1 LLISF
6 AAMVLFLSLF
16 PLVTLAEGE
25 GYVTASPEGEGIMR
39 SAGREREAEATNDVS
54 EKWISRILARSQ
66 YEWRE
71 YSKRAQELLTE
82 AGLIHDPIE
91 RVERFREIVSCYPHT
106 PAAEEAEVLL
116 RGLIAAQKY
125 EREVNV
131 GICTWKG
138 NKRAAVTLT
147 YDDAVP
153 NQIKYHVP
161 LMEERG
167 FRGTFFVFANA
178 ISRGQSNN
186 WEPWVRIAEKG
197 HEIGSHTLSHPRLT
211 ELSEE
216 EIERE
221 LSESKRIIGEHIG
234 EDPLTFAYPYAQHD
248 PRVRRIAKSHYIS
261 ARAGGATVAPPTPL
275 DLYDVPSFVP
285 ATKTTLEE
293 MNSWVDAAL
302 ETGGWMVEM
311 IHGIEGKGWQPIPRE
326 RFAAHFD
333 YMAERKDELWVAT
346 YSEVVKYIRERL
358 PVAVNTKEVQR
369 DRVVLELMN
378 SGLDDAVYD
387 EALTLRLEVPFYW
400 ETVTVVQGGSAA
412 DEVECVEEGQRRV
425 VHFDAVPNLGDIVV
439 EVVEKRSPP
448 GGPREEE

>member
-1 LLISF
+1 M

-16 PLVTLAEGE
+16 PLATLAERE
-25 GYVTASPEGEGIMR
+25 GYGPASPEGER
-39 SAGREREAEATNDVS
+39 ATRPAGRQREAEAIGEGS
-54 EKWISRILARSQ
+54 KKWVSRILARSQ

-71 YSKRAQELLTE
+71 YSKRAQELLAE

-91 RVERFREIVSCYPHT
+91 RVQLFRQIVSCYPHT
-106 PAAEEAEVLL
+106 PAAGEAGVLL

-147 YDDAVP
+147 YDDAVL

-178 ISRGQSNN
+178 ISHGQSNN
-186 WEPWVRIAEKG
+186 WEPWIRIAEKG

-211 ELSEE
+211 ELSDE
-216 EIERE
+216 EIERQ

-234 EDPLTFAYPYAQHD
+234 KVALTFAYPYGQHD
-248 PRVRRIAKSHYIS
+248 PRVRRIAKGHYIS
-261 ARAGGATVAPPTPL
+261 ARGGGATVAPPTPL

-285 ATKTTLEE
+285 VTKTTLEE

-346 YSEVVKYIRERL
+346 YAEVVKYIQERL
-358 PVAVNTKEVQR
+358 SVAVNTREVQR
-369 DRVVLELMN
+369 DRVVLQLAN
-378 SGLDDAVYD
+378 SRLDDTVYD
-387 EALTLRLEVPFYW
+387 EALTLRLEVPFDW
-400 ETVTVVQGGSAA
+400 GAVRVAQGDSAA
-412 DEVECVEEGQRRV
+412 REVECLEEEQRRV
-425 VHFDAVPNLGDIVV
+425 VYFDAVPNLGDIVV
-439 EVVEKRSPP
+439 EVVEKSLPP